1 MERFYNQPPHRLTR
15 HKRFVPYEQIQL
27 LTVEDLF
34 KNPIPVTL
42 PQSILPSYNAS
53 KISKEETNNLFEL
66 SEEFY
71 GK

>member
-1 MERFYNQPPHRLTR
+1 MKNPPLHLTQ

-34 KNPIPVTL
+34 KNPIPVIL
-42 PQSILPSYNAS
+42 PQSILPSYNTS

-66 SEEFY
+66 
-71 GK
+71 G